1 MSLQALRHRPE
12 WPGTAGQ
19 PHGTLDTS
27 ARPPGQLF
35 EPRAFG
41 HEPELPGTT
50 GRPQVPWIQ
59 ERDAGDSWLTLRA
72 LGPRAESPGKAA
84 QPHGPSDQVPNL
96 PAELIGTTGTRT
108 GVRISQDSLSTPS
121 EVIHVQESPGISG

>member
-1 MSLQALRHRPE
+1 MNLQALRHRPE

-27 ARPPGQLF
+27 ARPQGQLF
-35 EPRAFG
+35 ETRAFG

-59 ERDAGDSWLTLRA
+59 ERDAGDSWSTPRA

-84 QPHGPSDQVPNL
+84 QPHGPSDQVPSL

-108 GVRISQDSLSTPS
+108 GVRISQDSLSTLRALR
-121 EVIHVQESPGISG
+121 HVQESPGISG